1 MFLTSVDE
9 LIQQDFRLSRTLHDE
24 LSSIRL
30 IRTYFSNTFLSWVLY
45 FWQGNSQE
53 QFRNVLYSVYML
65 NAQSEMQSQI
75 VLTMAI
81 LRVVDIVP
89 ILLKQKKLKSFSCF
103 QSMQTKIIITRNKKS
118 VHNTKSSISLRP
130 SWNALNSTFNI
141 CLWFNDQFNKLMCV
155 FHVSVL

>member
-65 NAQSEMQSQI
+65 NAQSHMQSQI
-75 VLTMAI
+75 VLTVAV

-89 ILLKQKKLKSFSCF
+89 ILLKQKKIWKSMVTDTNVLTYTDNCGRKCKANSDALMFVFSCINHF
-103 QSMQTKIIITRNKKS
+103 RY
-118 VHNTKSSISLRP
+118 R
-130 SWNALNSTFNI
+130 
-141 CLWFNDQFNKLMCV
+141 C
-155 FHVSVL
+155 

>member
-65 NAQSEMQSQI
+65 NAQSHMQSQI
-75 VLTMAI
+75 VLTMEV

-89 ILLKQKKLKSFSCF
+89 ILLKQKKIWKSMVTDTNVLTYTDNCGRKCKGNSDALMFVFSCINHF
-103 QSMQTKIIITRNKKS
+103 RY
-118 VHNTKSSISLRP
+118 R
-130 SWNALNSTFNI
+130 
-141 CLWFNDQFNKLMCV
+141 C
-155 FHVSVL
+155 